1 MNAFSHHA
9 HASSRPTSSKR
20 VEHKASD
27 SESGR
32 AADFSVQRERNGE
45 SLGESQINLSS
56 NADHDMKGGTNEMPY
71 QHERI
76 LSGIMGKGEIVGA
89 GENWQYAPRFVVLTE
104 SQLSFAAFQG
114 VSYGE
119 GGLPE
124 NYPITTGMARQKF
137 DEFDIETGKTGF
149 LTLQA
154 ARQCLETLLLAGS
167 IQENGELP
175 ENPGMKWDRA

>member
-1 MNAFSHHA
+1 MWVVRWTFSRGACSGALQGLGHTHTRFA
-9 HASSRPTSSKR
+9 LCVYRP
-20 VEHKASD
+20 
-27 SESGR
+27 
-32 AADFSVQRERNGE
+32 
-45 SLGESQINLSS
+45 SL
-56 NADHDMKGGTNEMPY
+56 ACTA
-71 QHERI
+71 
-76 LSGIMGKGEIVGA
+76 V
-89 GENWQYAPRFVVLTE
+89 
-104 SQLSFAAFQG
+104 QG

-154 ARQCLETLLLAGS
+154 ARQCLETLLLAGN